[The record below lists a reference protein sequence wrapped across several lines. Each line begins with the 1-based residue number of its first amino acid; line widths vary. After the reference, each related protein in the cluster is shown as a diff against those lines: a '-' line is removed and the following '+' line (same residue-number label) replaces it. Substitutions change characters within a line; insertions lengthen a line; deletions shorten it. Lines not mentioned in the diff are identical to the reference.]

1 MNRTKGD
8 GTELV
13 LAAEPTDDRRQTPR
27 RDAQLDLTFS
37 GMDATGIVM
46 DTGVVTDLCRDGIG
60 AYSAHSLKTGMDLAL
75 FIKCPDSE
83 DYLCVPEARVAWV
96 SGNRFGLAIR
106 TMNTEDLDRLHQ
118 VFFSA
123 GQQPERV
130 S

>member
-13 LAAEPTDDRRQTPR
+13 LAAEPADNRRQTPR
-27 RDAQLDLTFS
+27 HDGRLNFTFS
-37 GMDATGIVM
+37 GMDAKGIVM

-60 AYSAHSLKTGMDLAL
+60 ASSEHSLKTGMDLTL
-75 FIKCPDSE
+75 FIECPDSE
-83 DYLCVPEARVAWV
+83 DDLCVPEARVAWV

-106 TMNTEDLDRLHQ
+106 TMKTGDLDRLHQ
-118 VFFSA
+118 VFLSA
-123 GQQPERV
+123 RQQPERA